1 MPIPCPAKGGLNAH
15 TVEMASAGT
24 PDKPRRSLPNFE
36 PFKYRDFRLLWFGA
50 MLSFVGTQ
58 IQGVAQGYWVFE
70 LTGDKSKLAFI
81 MFAGMLPVSLLGP
94 VMGAFADIWDRRKV
108 ITVAMALNAV
118 GAISLAWGAFGGWLT
133 YWHIVVV
140 AVLNGLMLT
149 VENPARQSIVRS
161 VVPAHVLPT
170 AVPTQAMTFNV
181 ARIIGPP
188 LGGFIAAEF
197 GTGWSFAANAASFS
211 FLIFAA
217 LAIQTNLAP
226 ASREPQPIVDLIM
239 DGMKYTFRHV
249 TLRTLFYLECTTSF
263 FGLFYLALMPAI
275 AVDTLNL
282 DEKGLGVALSFVGM
296 GALTGIL
303 FLTSVSHLQLKPLI
317 NRIAM
322 SCMAVGLVVLSFADR
337 PALAYPVLFLLGGST
352 IVQFNTTNTLFQMI
366 APNKLRGR
374 VLSLHMW
381 AIAGIAPFGTLAFGY
396 IAELTS
402 LALALKIGGVC
413 VGIGAILAWIYR
425 SRVKEPTLA
434 EWENG

>member
-1 MPIPCPAKGGLNAH
+1 
-15 TVEMASAGT
+15 MASADS
-24 PDKPRRSLPNFE
+24 PSVKRRSLPNFE
-36 PFKYRDFRLLWFGA
+36 PFKFRDFRLLWFGA

-70 LTGDKSKLAFI
+70 LTGDKSKLAFV

-94 VMGAFADIWDRRKV
+94 IMGAFSDIWDRRRV
-108 ITVAMALNAV
+108 IAIAVSINALA
-118 GAISLAWGAFGGWLT
+118 AISLAWGAFGGWLT

-140 AVLNGLMLT
+140 AVINGLMLT
-149 VENPARQSIVRS
+149 IENPARQSIVRS
-161 VVPAHVLPT
+161 VVPPHVLPT
-170 AVPTQAMTFNV
+170 AVPTQAMTFNI

-197 GTGWSFAANAASFS
+197 GTGWSFAANATSFTA
-211 FLIFAA
+211 LIFAA
-217 LAIQTNLAP
+217 LAIQTHLGA
-226 ASREPQPIVDLIM
+226 ASREPQPIIDLIT
-239 DGMKYTFRHV
+239 DGMKYVFRHV
-249 TLRTLFYLECTTSF
+249 TLRTLFFLECTTSF

-275 AVDTLNL
+275 AVDTLGL
-282 DEKGLGVALSFVGM
+282 DEKGLGVALSFVGL
-296 GALTGIL
+296 GALTGML
-303 FLTSVSHLQLKPLI
+303 FLTSVSHLQLKPMI

-322 SCMAVGLVVLSFADR
+322 TSMAIGLVVLSFADR

-374 VLSLHMW
+374 VLSMHMW
-381 AIAGIAPFGTLAFGY
+381 AIAGIAPFGTLLFGY

-413 VGIGAILAWIYR
+413 VGIGAVMAWTFR
-425 SRVKEPTLA
+425 SRVKEPKV
-434 EWENG
+434 EEMDFG